1 MNKLLLQNLEYFHPK
16 KLTTAD
22 ILTIDKC
29 SVGHQP
35 QTEEDVAVAFLQKL
49 LVLDYRG
56 RQVSLKDRNMEP
68 LNSDDFDIMQFI
80 DQKKKEAEKAES
92 LHPMDVQ
99 MAVFHCADNF
109 LRQYMM
115 NKLSFCQYALPL
127 LVPNPVSGE
136 IEFPLWTF
144 RQIKKTW
151 KTLDTS
157 KTATSR
163 SEPVYKAFTPMV
175 FFCRIGTVTSS
186 KSQLMNSVIN
196 PRHNTFFHRHCP
208 GSSRTCHLMDGV
220 VEIAWYCSS
229 GKPDDTF
236 NDCIA
241 FCNLHGDAEK
251 HIKQRKF
258 LVEKSAVSVVLLQ
271 KLDLSEEGKDVL
283 PQFLDTSKPLIFLL
297 SNERTSLSKT
307 SEGHFQIGLK
317 DRNQAEVIEELTMI
331 IKYFLK
337 RSNPVFNLG
346 DIAESSEFSVDETE
360 TDCWEGKLKADTV
373 IKELDGTEFSQIK
386 VKLLPRQGRP
396 WQEWSKS
403 SKDLHRLHGN
413 VMQME
418 SEIHQKMKSLRQEQ
432 RSFPLS
438 DLMKHFLREI
448 QSGNIAH
455 KMYFLK
461 WVSSLMDDLCEDKL
475 SVIRKQY
482 DAKWTEA
489 LQLKNKHDKRDELR
503 AKQEELE
510 KVSEELSDGTC
521 GLEHLMREMGQ
532 IYEAWESQKEGT
544 DRTGVDISSL
554 PALAAD
560 IMISG
565 FPIELMDGDAAHVP
579 MQWIDAVLGK
589 VVEKI
594 GNERLF
600 VLSVLGLQSTG
611 KSTMLNAMFG
621 LQFAVSAGRC
631 TRGAFMQLVKV
642 SGEAQKELK
651 TDYFLVVDTEGLR
664 ALESAG
670 KATVHHD
677 NELATFV
684 IGLGNMTLINV
695 FGENPAEIHDT
706 VQIAIQAFLR
716 MKKVKLSPSCIF
728 VHQNVADIAAGEKN
742 MEGKRRLQEKLDEM
756 TCLAAKEEEECDVK
770 CFNDVI
776 SFDVTRDIQYFAQ
789 LWEGNPPMAPPNPRY
804 AENVQDLK
812 KIILSVAKQQERIS
826 ISSISDFRVHAK
838 DLWSALLNEDFVFSF
853 KNTLEIVAYR
863 KLEAEYGNW
872 TWTLRS
878 AMQVIENT
886 LYNCIENGSLEAV
899 DKEYLRSE
907 MNISYQTWKCRI
919 ELRIGDL
926 HRDLIDKTK
935 RNFDEIIQQKTACKE
950 LEENRTCYE
959 NEIYNKSVELALKL
973 KGEDFDKDKLSKE
986 FESMWKKWTMSVTS
1000 KMSTIENINIRNDVM
1015 NMLQSHFEYKQ
1026 IKDSIEKGS
1035 FKHSHTSPNH
1045 EETTYSGFKGF
1056 IKKGVNY
1063 IGTKLGVKQDNFED
1077 TRRVRELSQAI
1088 ERETAENIKKAPVKK
1103 MGYDQRYI
1111 QEIIKNATDKL
1122 MEFESKNFQL
1132 RKEFRLDLLLYLC
1145 DMAEKEFTNLHHQFR
1160 EANDPRD
1167 FLDRKKPEYYSI
1179 FKIHCKDTTSAVA
1192 VADILCMKLKPRILQ
1207 AAYNQSAVDVADTI
1221 RRNSE
1226 EFRGNRSNLE
1236 KHFLKSLAKSKK
1248 FEDFMKY
1255 VHDPQKYFENF
1266 ITEHVKNQ
1274 LDTNQSFLQIFKNN
1288 LKAKLACVTD
1298 AVEAATEQ
1306 VKNQKEES
1314 DESQKDST
1322 DTSQEKANVW
1332 LDSFCKKLA
1341 DKLEFSMKDLK
1352 GISLGEILNFDNLK
1366 ETMKR
1371 ALDGLTEDLNPEF
1384 SSLSSIQM
1392 ELFRETP
1399 AEILIKQLCDCC
1411 WVPCPFCAA
1420 ICTCTIRNH
1429 DGDHSVSFHRP
1440 IAVNGYYYSYID
1452 VFSIRICT
1460 TAVSSSELF
1469 SPDSSDRSVQYK
1481 KYREAG
1487 EKFACWNIT
1496 PDTSVLPYWKW
1507 MVCQFKDQLENHYK
1521 KKFIGPGE
1529 IPAAWKELT
1538 EEDAL
1543 GSLEKI

>member
-1 MNKLLLQNLEYFHPK
+1 MNKMEQQLLEIIGRLGLEDFHPK

-22 ILTIDKC
+22 ILTIDRC

-35 QTEEDVAVAFLQKL
+35 QTEQDVAVASLQKL
-49 LVLDYRG
+49 FVLDYRG

-68 LNSDDFDIMQFI
+68 INSDDFDIMQFI

-220 VEIAWYCSS
+220 VEIAWYCPS

-251 HIKQRKF
+251 HIRQRKF

-271 KLDLSEEGKDVL
+271 KLDLSEEGKDIL
-283 PQFLDTSKPLIFLL
+283 PQFLDTSKPLISLL
-297 SNERTSLSKT
+297 SNESTNLSKT

-317 DRNQAEVIEELTMI
+317 DRNQAEIIEELTMI
-331 IKYFLK
+331 MKHFLK
-337 RSNPVFNLG
+337 RSSPVFNLE

-360 TDCWEGKLKADTV
+360 TDCLEWKLKASTL

-386 VKLLPRQGRP
+386 GKLLPRQGRP

-448 QSGNIAH
+448 QSDNIAH
-455 KMYFLK
+455 KIYFLK
-461 WVSSLMDDLCEDKL
+461 WLSSLMDDLCEDKL

-651 TDYFLVVDTEGLR
+651 IDYVLVVDTEGLR

-812 KIILSVAKQQERIS
+812 KIILSVAKQQKGI
-826 ISSISDFRVHAK
+826 SISDFCVRVK
-838 DLWSALLNEDFVFSF
+838 DLWSALLNEDFVFSI

-863 KLEAEYGNW
+863 KLEGEYGNW

-886 LYNCIENGSLEAV
+886 LYNRIENGSLEAV

-907 MNISYQTWKCRI
+907 MKNSYQTVHTNMSQYFSKDKDKEILSQSKWRI
-919 ELRIGDL
+919 ELRIEDL
-926 HRDLIDKTK
+926 HRDLIDETK
-935 RNFDEIIQQKTACKE
+935 RKFDEIIQQKTACKE
-950 LEENRTCYE
+950 LEENRTWYE
-959 NEIYNKSVELALKL
+959 NEIYNKSVELAIEL
-973 KGEDFDKDKLSKE
+973 KGKVCNEETLRNE
-986 FESMWKKWTMSVTS
+986 FESMWRKWTKEVAS
-1000 KMSTIENINIRNDVM
+1000 KMATIKNINIRND
-1015 NMLQSHFEYKQ
+1015 K
-1026 IKDSIEKGS
+1026 IIDCIEK
-1035 FKHSHTSPNH
+1035 
-1045 EETTYSGFKGF
+1045 
-1056 IKKGVNY
+1056 
-1063 IGTKLGVKQDNFED
+1063 
-1077 TRRVRELSQAI
+1077 ELSQAI
-1088 ERETAENIKKAPVKK
+1088 ERQTEENIKKAPVKK
-1103 MGYDQRYI
+1103 MGYDKRYI
-1111 QEIIKNATDKL
+1111 QEIIKNAIDKL

-1132 RKEFRLDLLLYLC
+1132 RKEFKLDLLLYLC
-1145 DMAEKEFTNLHHQFR
+1145 DMAKKEFTDLHRQFR
-1160 EANDPRD
+1160 EANDPRV
-1167 FLDRKKPEYYSI
+1167 FLEKMKPEYYSI

-1207 AAYNQSAVDVADTI
+1207 AVYNQSAVDVADTI

-1226 EFRGNRSNLE
+1226 AFRGNKSNLE

-1248 FEDFMKY
+1248 FEDFIKY
-1255 VHDPQKYFENF
+1255 VHDPRKYFENF

-1274 LDTNQSFLQIFKNN
+1274 LGTNQSFLQIFKNN

-1306 VKNQKEES
+1306 VKNRKEDS
-1314 DESQKDST
+1314 DESQEDSA
-1322 DTSQEKANVW
+1322 DTSQEEANVW

-1341 DKLEFSMKDLK
+1341 DKLEFSMKVLK

-1411 WVPCPFCAA
+1411 WVRCPFCAA

-1440 IAVNGYYYSYID
+1440 SAVSGFHYRNTD
-1452 VFSIRICT
+1452 VFSVRICT
-1460 TAVSSSELF
+1460 TAVSSSESF
-1469 SPDSSDRSVQYK
+1469 YPDSSDRLVKFK
-1481 KYREAG
+1481 KYRKAG
-1487 EKFACWNIT
+1487 ERFACWSIT
-1496 PDTSVLPYWKW
+1496 PDTSELPYWKW
-1507 MVCQFKDQLENHYK
+1507 LVCQFKNELESHYK
-1521 KKFIGPGE
+1521 YKFKKRGE

>member
-1 MNKLLLQNLEYFHPK
+1 MDSEKVESDTEAKYKRSKNESKENQPIRIVLLGKDGVGKSSAGNTILGKPKFKTCNIASETQWQRAEAVVCGRTVTVINTPDVVTEQLTPESVRAIVNGLPLCSPGPHAFLLVMSTEGFAKEDCRTEHFLSKIFGESALMYTMILFTQDQSETPYVENLKLKSSGFSELVEKIQSRYHVFSNKDGKDQAQVIQLLEKIDGMVAKNGGGFYTEKINKKVIATNSTGKKPEMSKMEQQLLEIIGRLGLEDFHPK

-49 LVLDYRG
+49 FVLDYRG

-68 LNSDDFDIMQFI
+68 INSDDFDIMQFI

-220 VEIAWYCSS
+220 VEIAWYCPS

-251 HIKQRKF
+251 HIRQRKF

-271 KLDLSEEGKDVL
+271 KLDLSEEGKDIL

-317 DRNQAEVIEELTMI
+317 DRNQAEIIEELTMI
-331 IKYFLK
+331 MKHFLK
-337 RSNPVFNLG
+337 RSSPVFNLE

-360 TDCWEGKLKADTV
+360 TDCWEGKLKANTV

-386 VKLLPRQGRP
+386 GKLLPRQGRP

-448 QSGNIAH
+448 QSDNIAH
-455 KMYFLK
+455 KIYFLK

-651 TDYFLVVDTEGLR
+651 IDYVLVVDTEGLR

-728 VHQNVADIAAGEKN
+728 VHQN
-742 MEGKRRLQEKLDEM
+742 
-756 TCLAAKEEEECDVK
+756 
-770 CFNDVI
+770 
-776 SFDVTRDIQYFAQ
+776 
-789 LWEGNPPMAPPNPRY
+789 
-804 AENVQDLK
+804 
-812 KIILSVAKQQERIS
+812 
-826 ISSISDFRVHAK
+826 
-838 DLWSALLNEDFVFSF
+838 
-853 KNTLEIVAYR
+853 
-863 KLEAEYGNW
+863 
-872 TWTLRS
+872 
-878 AMQVIENT
+878 
-886 LYNCIENGSLEAV
+886 
-899 DKEYLRSE
+899 
-907 MNISYQTWKCRI
+907 
-919 ELRIGDL
+919 
-926 HRDLIDKTK
+926 
-935 RNFDEIIQQKTACKE
+935 
-950 LEENRTCYE
+950 
-959 NEIYNKSVELALKL
+959 
-973 KGEDFDKDKLSKE
+973 
-986 FESMWKKWTMSVTS
+986 
-1000 KMSTIENINIRNDVM
+1000 
-1015 NMLQSHFEYKQ
+1015 
-1026 IKDSIEKGS
+1026 
-1035 FKHSHTSPNH
+1035 
-1045 EETTYSGFKGF
+1045 
-1056 IKKGVNY
+1056 
-1063 IGTKLGVKQDNFED
+1063 
-1077 TRRVRELSQAI
+1077 
-1088 ERETAENIKKAPVKK
+1088 
-1103 MGYDQRYI
+1103 
-1111 QEIIKNATDKL
+1111 
-1122 MEFESKNFQL
+1122 
-1132 RKEFRLDLLLYLC
+1132 
-1145 DMAEKEFTNLHHQFR
+1145 
-1160 EANDPRD
+1160 
-1167 FLDRKKPEYYSI
+1167 
-1179 FKIHCKDTTSAVA
+1179 
-1192 VADILCMKLKPRILQ
+1192 
-1207 AAYNQSAVDVADTI
+1207 
-1221 RRNSE
+1221 
-1226 EFRGNRSNLE
+1226 
-1236 KHFLKSLAKSKK
+1236 SLAKSKK
-1248 FEDFMKY
+1248 FEDFIKY
-1255 VHDPQKYFENF
+1255 VHDPRKYFENF

-1274 LDTNQSFLQIFKNN
+1274 LGTNQSFLQIFKNN